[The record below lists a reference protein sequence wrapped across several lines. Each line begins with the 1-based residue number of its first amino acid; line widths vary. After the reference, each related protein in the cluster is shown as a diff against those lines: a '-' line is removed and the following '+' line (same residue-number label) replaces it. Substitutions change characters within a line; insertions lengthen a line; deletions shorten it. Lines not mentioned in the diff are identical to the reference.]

1 MLMRLTDRE
10 VSIALSCVHSGLH
23 FNNQRKS
30 REGGKTIFFL
40 FLEQISYFCHQLL
53 LQVGQGSFLIPTL
66 LSQDCHG
73 LWKTYFK
80 SQYNE
85 GLYSEMS
92 SFHKLFFY
100 VSREHVL
107 GVINLL
113 SPLGGMGVSCFHCFI
128 VWGPVSCLCCMVC
141 C

>member
-73 LWKTYFK
+73 LWRTYFK

-85 GLYSEMS
+85 GLYFEMS